1 VAQDLLEQSPAFGGT
16 PVEPAG
22 LDLGYAAQDRLWRL
36 RQARLGGYKLGLTT
50 LKAQAATGASGPVAG
65 RLADTDLIRGQVAL
79 AVRPGHL
86 RIIEAELL
94 FELGRDLDGRA
105 GTITPEDVFAAT
117 RAFHA
122 GIEVCDARLF
132 PDDDATLAQIVADN
146 VYADKVVIGERLT
159 VAALDDL
166 NDIQVHLTGDGQPV
180 ITGST
185 AQVLGN
191 PALAVAWLANHL
203 AALGG
208 HLRAGMVIAS
218 GSCTGMVEAP
228 LGVTMRADFAGRAT
242 AMVVLNPYESC

>member
-1 VAQDLLEQSPAFGGT
+1 MAQDLLEQSPAFGGT
-16 PVEPAG
+16 LVEPAG
-22 LDLGYAAQDRLWRL
+22 LDLGYATQDRVWRL

-50 LKAQAATGASGPVAG
+50 LKAQTVMGVSAPVAG

-94 FELGRDLDGRA
+94 FELGHDLEGPS
-105 GTITPEDVFAAT
+105 GSITPDDIFAAT

-122 GIEVCDARLF
+122 GIEICDARLF

-159 VAALDDL
+159 VTALEDL
-166 NDIQVHLTGDGQPV
+166 NDIEVHLGGAGQPV

-191 PALAVAWLANHL
+191 PAIAVAWLANHL

-208 HLRAGMVIAS
+208 PLRAGMVIAS

-228 LGVTMRADFAGRAT
+228 LGTTMRADFAGRAT
-242 AMVVLNPYESC
+242 ATVALNPHKSC